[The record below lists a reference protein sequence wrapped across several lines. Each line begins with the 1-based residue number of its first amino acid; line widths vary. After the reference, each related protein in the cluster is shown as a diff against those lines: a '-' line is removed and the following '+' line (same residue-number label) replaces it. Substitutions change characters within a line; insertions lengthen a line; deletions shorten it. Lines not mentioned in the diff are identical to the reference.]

1 MKNEKKSRYYGQLVK
16 AVSKINGKM
25 VVREG
30 ILRGYYKSLVYIDT
44 GELFFEQF
52 LVGTAPGHW
61 LIMPSKTKIEIVKVP
76 AESKEVVT
84 RKKMSKRAIKSEIEA
99 ISFDSEKSDWQPE
112 TWQQELE
119 DLPEFYPITPMMDAE
134 AYNEL
139 FSE

>member
-16 AVSKINGKM
+16 AVSKVNGKM

-61 LIMPSKTKIEIVKVP
+61 LIMPAKTQLQIVKVQ
-76 AESKEVVT
+76 ETEKKEVVV
-84 RKKMSKRAIKSEIEA
+84 RKKVVKRATQIAEL
-99 ISFDSEKSDWQPE
+99 SFDSESDWQPE
-112 TWQQELE
+112 SWEQELE
-119 DLPEFYPITPMMDAE
+119 SLPEYYPITPMMDAE

-139 FSE
+139 SCE